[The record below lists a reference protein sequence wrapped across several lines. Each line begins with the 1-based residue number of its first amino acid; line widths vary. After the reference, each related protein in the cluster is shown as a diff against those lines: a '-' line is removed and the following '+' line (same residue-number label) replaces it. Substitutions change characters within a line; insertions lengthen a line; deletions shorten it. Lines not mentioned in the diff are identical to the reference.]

1 MRRGKGGENEVVS
14 NPQRS
19 PRSKKVLKSC
29 YWAVRR
35 RRRKASDEDRR
46 IQMCLTVR
54 LAELRRKKANAL
66 RRDDPVRRITTKGR
80 HFRRAPRRSNGE
92 EEGANR
98 RHVPRWKEASRG
110 RALIEEST
118 TQDGKNW
125 VISYRNSIEKR
136 QDRRKGRTMHS
147 NRSVSSTRLEEK
159 AEVVCNDAH
168 IDGMESKSSGMEKIV
183 ETLPHSVIP
192 SCRRSSPSS
201 ADVGEGGDRDVE
213 AVEPPESFQVRRGRR
228 GSGERPDVR
237 PTTSGRVGRRSTSS
251 TRRRRRAGN
260 HFCVGQSGVTRRKT
274 PVDTASFRRT
284 RGRRGGK
291 A

>member
-1 MRRGKGGENEVVS
+1 MV
-14 NPQRS
+14 
-19 PRSKKVLKSC
+19 
-29 YWAVRR
+29 
-35 RRRKASDEDRR
+35 
-46 IQMCLTVR
+46 
-54 LAELRRKKANAL
+54 
-66 RRDDPVRRITTKGR
+66 
-80 HFRRAPRRSNGE
+80 
-92 EEGANR
+92 
-98 RHVPRWKEASRG
+98 
-110 RALIEEST
+110 EESM

-159 AEVVCNDAH
+159 AEEVCNDAH

-284 RGRRGGK
+284 RGRRGGGGK